1 MSATGYF
8 NSRPTAV
15 KITYIKLFE
24 SSLNITTGITFMH
37 ITFYHFHNILGLFV
51 LSNFVF
57 TTRSEAKH
65 DYY

>member
-8 NSRPTAV
+8 NSCPTAL
-15 KITYIKLFE
+15 KITYIKLLE

-37 ITFYHFHNILGLFV
+37 ITFYHFHNILGQFV

-57 TTRSEAKH
+57 TASETMR
-65 DYY
+65 DCYL